1 MLDLIIKNALLE
13 NGEKPVNIGILKG
26 KIDSI
31 SIHTDASAEAKN
43 TYDACGQF
51 ICSGFY
57 ESHIPLNKACILDR
71 CSIEEG
77 TLDEAVQNQNR
88 CTC

>member
-1 MLDLIIKNALLE
+1 MLDLIIKNAHLE